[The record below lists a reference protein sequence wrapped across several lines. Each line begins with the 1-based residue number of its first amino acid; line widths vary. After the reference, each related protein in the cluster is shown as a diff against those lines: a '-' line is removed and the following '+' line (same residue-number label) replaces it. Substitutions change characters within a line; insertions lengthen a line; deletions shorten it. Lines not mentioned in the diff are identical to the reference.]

1 MAASPSNATL
11 HDLIQFA
18 LEIGSNLRLVQGA
31 GGNISVKHDG
41 IIWIKASGTRL
52 ADAAEKPIFVPLDRA
67 AALPAVLVTEVLDP
81 FIVTASAPEGLRPS
95 IETALH
101 VLLPHRYVVHVHAVG
116 TIAAG
121 LTDGVDAEIIAHPYS
136 FATRVVPYAK
146 PGINLA
152 LAVNAVLAGAE
163 DSVPVAV
170 FLRNHGLVVG
180 AGDLPTIRAM
190 ITEIEERFAGQVAT
204 NPPEL
209 SSPSETSLPA
219 GFESLAPAGALT
231 TDQAAILFA
240 GPLTPD
246 ASVYLGVRPFVPESD
261 VSELQSCIIRADGS
275 VLIRTTL
282 GPDER
287 EVALSMIEIAQM
299 ARTDEATV
307 TLSDDDVQ
315 ALLNWDAEKWRQAM
329 KR

>member
-52 ADAAEKPIFVPLDRA
+52 ADAADKPIFVPLDRA
-67 AALPAVLVTEVLDP
+67 AALPAVLVTETLDP
-81 FIVTASAPEGLRPS
+81 FIVAASAPGGLRPS

-121 LTDGVDAEIIAHPYS
+121 LTDGVDAEILTHPYS

-180 AGDLPTIRAM
+180 AEDLPTIRAM
-190 ITEIEERFAGQVAT
+190 ITEIEDRFAGQGAT

-209 SSPSETSLPA
+209 SSLSTTSLPEE
-219 GFESLAPAGALT
+219 FESLAPAGALT

-246 ASVYLGVRPFVPESD
+246 ASVYLGVRPFAPESD
-261 VSELQSCIIRADGS
+261 ASELQSCIIRADGS

-299 ARTDEATV
+299 ARTDEAIV